1 MKNLKNKI
9 VALILV
15 FVGIFSMM
23 YTHDATILAI
33 TVLIGLPLFF
43 AKNNYIY

>member
-1 MKNLKNKI
+1 MKNLKNKV
-9 VALILV
+9 VALLLI
-15 FVGIFSMM
+15 FVGVFSVT
-23 YTHDATILAI
+23 YTRDATILAI